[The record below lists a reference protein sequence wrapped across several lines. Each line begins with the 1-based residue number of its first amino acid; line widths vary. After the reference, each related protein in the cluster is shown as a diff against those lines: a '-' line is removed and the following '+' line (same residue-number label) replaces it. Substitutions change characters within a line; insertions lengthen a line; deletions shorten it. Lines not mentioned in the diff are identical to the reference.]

1 MIYRK
6 EDGAQST
13 FEQARHSVAQGD
25 VRRGLFLLLETLRI
39 DPLHSEALDSAAKTV
54 KMLGDSRGAELF
66 EGLRDDL
73 ENPER
78 LYDVGYFLVGMGRPD
93 VGRSFLSACLERDP
107 ANDDVR
113 YELGF
118 AHYLNRSYTEAVDA
132 LRDAAAGLSPER
144 AAAAECLT
152 VECLLYGGRREE
164 AEALLDRL
172 NADPGDDATAESLDA
187 LGLMARRLHRL
198 EDSEPDDL
206 RTWHFVQHGGVL
218 LAESRAEDGSG
229 RFRSL
234 SLNPA
239 AVGAVIRLLEYFLKG
254 INITP
259 DAVLHAGGESYTLA
273 LAAASILERPV
284 RSLDE
289 RTGSNEL
296 LVIPDLDAIEGR
308 ERELSERD
316 EVAYL
321 FCFRIDPGKPCRI
334 LPEIAGIMAQQF
346 RFPWQER
353 VEVAARPGKKPKAFT
368 IPADTR
374 DAETVAREIADLAR
388 ALPED
393 SKMVKV
399 LNFYRR
405 HRDLLVVSNSAVFP
419 VRRAFTTFSPI

>member
-39 DPLHSEALDSAAKTV
+39 DPLHSEALQAAAKTV
-54 KMLGDSRGAELF
+54 KMLGDARGAGLF
-66 EGLRDDL
+66 QALSDDP

-78 LYDVGYFLVGMGRPD
+78 IYEVGFFLVGMGRPD
-93 VGRSFLSACLERDP
+93 VGRPFLSACLERDP

-118 AHYLNRSYTEAVDA
+118 AHYLNRSYTDA
-132 LRDAAAGLSPER
+132 IDVLREAAAGLSPER

-164 AEALLDRL
+164 AENLLERL
-172 NADPGDDATAESLDA
+172 RAEPEDEATAESLDA
-187 LGLMARRLHRL
+187 LGLMARRLRRL
-198 EDSEPDDL
+198 EDEEPGDL

-239 AVGAVIRLLEYFLKG
+239 AVGAVFRLLEYFLKG
-254 INITP
+254 MNITP
-259 DAVLHAGGESYTLA
+259 AAVLHAGGESYTLA
-273 LAAASILERPV
+273 LVAGSILERPV
-284 RSLDE
+284 RALDE
-289 RTGSNEL
+289 RAGSNEL
-296 LVIPDLDAIEGR
+296 LVIPDLDAIDGR
-308 ERELSERD
+308 EQELSERD
-316 EVAYL
+316 EVAHL
-321 FCFRIDPGKPCRI
+321 FCFRLDPVKPCRI
-334 LPEIAGIMAQQF
+334 LPEITGIMAQQF

-353 VEVAARPGKKPKAFT
+353 VEVAARPGKEPKAFS

-374 DAETVAREIADLAR
+374 DAETVAQEIADLAR
-388 ALPED
+388 GLPED
-393 SKMVKV
+393 SKMAKV
-399 LNFYRR
+399 LKFYRR